1 LTGDFQFQPEKKDFQ
16 ADIIVAGLQLEPFYK
31 YAVSYMNI
39 NSMNGEV
46 GGKINLKGNLDVLD
60 DVRIASN
67 IILENFEMK
76 DVDDQTFLASK
87 KLVGNFPKL
96 DFKKNSILAS
106 SVVIDQAYI
115 NFELDSISNNYS
127 RIFDVPNET
136 TSTSTSTPFDY
147 HINSFKVTNSLM
159 DYSDN
164 LTGKPF
170 NYHFNA
176 IEINSKDITNA
187 KDWIEIKS

>member
-1 LTGDFQFQPEKKDFQ
+1 
-16 ADIIVAGLQLEPFYK
+16 
-31 YAVSYMNI
+31 
-39 NSMNGEV
+39 
-46 GGKINLKGNLDVLD
+46 
-60 DVRIASN
+60 
-67 IILENFEMK
+67 
-76 DVDDQTFLASK
+76 
-87 KLVGNFPKL
+87 
-96 DFKKNSILAS
+96 
-106 SVVIDQAYI
+106 AYI

-136 TSTSTSTPFDY
+136 TSTSTSTPFHY

-187 KDWIEIKS
+187 KDWIEIKSNMLLNNRGTLQAEIG